1 MANLDRVANV
11 QIALNTTGI
20 SAEGFSTLLIVGIH
34 DIKPTAVLS
43 YTSVDDMISDG
54 FKADDALY
62 LAAAD
67 AFAQTPRPSVVKIG
81 RIAPQSYI
89 ITADEVEQG
98 GTYSITVNST
108 NGARVYAFEPTEHTS
123 VTPEAVLSGI
133 AAKVTADDTA
143 AVTAEAS
150 ASALTLTVKDKP
162 VTVKGTGLTV
172 SIGGTQSIAE
182 AMASITASDGDFYGV
197 ALTSRNQSDI
207 LAMADWTEAHE
218 KIFGTAV
225 SEVNAYNADATD
237 DTLSKLKAG
246 NYYRTFAFYHADAD
260 KDFPECA
267 VMARCFAIE
276 PGGETWA
283 LKKLAAV
290 TVDNLNET
298 QYNAIKVKNGNTFER
313 FRNVSITQNGKTAAG
328 EWIDVIR
335 FRDWLTEEIRLNV
348 FNVLINNDKVPYTDG
363 GIALIESQV
372 RAALLKGQRRGG
384 IAPTEYTD
392 DGDTNLGFTVSVP
405 RASEISANTK
415 ASRIL
420 EDVRFTARLAGAI
433 HVVKVEG
440 SLTYDNLIA

>member
-20 SAEGFSTLLIVGIH
+20 SAEGFSTLLIVGTH

-89 ITADEVEQG
+89 ITVDEVEQG

-108 NGARVYAFEPTEHTS
+108 NGARVYAFEPAEDTT

-150 ASALTLTVKDKP
+150 ASALTITVKDTP

-172 SIGGTQSIAE
+172 SVGGTQSIAE

-237 DTLSKLKAG
+237 DTLSKLKAA

-298 QYNAIKVKNGNTFER
+298 QYNAIKAKNGNTFER